1 MPAKL
6 KIEPAMP
13 AQETTLPERKNP
25 ASPNTS
31 YEYPGGDRGEKSGEN
46 LEQQAQAS
54 GTPGKP
60 GGRQPTS
67 A

>member
-1 MPAKL
+1 MPTKPNTDRAA
-6 KIEPAMP
+6 PT
-13 AQETTLPERKNP
+13 QETTLPERKNP

-31 YEYPGGDRGEKSGEN
+31 YEYPSGDRGDKSGKN